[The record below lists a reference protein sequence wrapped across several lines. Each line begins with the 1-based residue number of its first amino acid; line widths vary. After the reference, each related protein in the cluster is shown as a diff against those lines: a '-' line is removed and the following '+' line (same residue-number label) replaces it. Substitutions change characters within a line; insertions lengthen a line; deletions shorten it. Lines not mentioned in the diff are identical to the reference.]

1 MVVSLPPNLMMS
13 VFYRKGCL
21 LAISRVVVLEDL
33 ALVVV
38 SPRPNL
44 KKSVFYQIGCLLA
57 IFRVVVLEYLAL

>member
-1 MVVSLPPNLMMS
+1 MMS

-44 KKSVFYQIGCLLA
+44 MKTVFYRMGCLLA
-57 IFRVVVLEYLAL
+57 ISRVVVLEYLAL